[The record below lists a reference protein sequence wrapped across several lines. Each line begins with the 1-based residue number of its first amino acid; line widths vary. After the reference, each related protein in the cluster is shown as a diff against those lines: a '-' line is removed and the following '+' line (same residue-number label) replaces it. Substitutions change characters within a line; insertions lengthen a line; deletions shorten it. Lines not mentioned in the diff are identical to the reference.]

1 MNPHEKVPD
10 KVCISIKLKDLK
22 KCKRMKVVEI
32 EDALLGT
39 FGLTA
44 DTLTTGNYNGTIF
57 WFPLRETPSELSDT
71 CYDRDKVLDL
81 FKSFQTEAVHSL
93 LFLKSLCNIEL
104 FCRGSETEF
113 DLLEGQE
120 FFSVELHDSDNTVK
134 NEREMFLRE
143 IKDTS
148 GNIPDNDI
156 VCIVQPR
163 FETRLKTTGIVA
175 VEATI
180 SSWLVINVYK
190 GGKMSE
196 RLRQLVS
203 DKDLSYSPYVGAAVL
218 LDDCSEPFKGH
229 VFCFLPLPQ
238 EKKSLTGLP
247 VHFNAFFA
255 LSQNRRHLK
264 WASADQETLHLHRDK
279 AIEWNECLVNEVLPQ
294 VYMRLIKEM
303 ITISGTHGN
312 NGASVE
318 AVYKCIPDES
328 VVDDKWLG
336 CVESLY
342 QKLLQTEVIFVP
354 NRSKWVQPHQPLYTM
369 FSEQKVSCDTEDT
382 VINTV
387 NHCRTVEPTIVPI
400 HVWEWV
406 RKIDTARDITPAELS
421 NLLRLE
427 DTYTT
432 ALTPV
437 EKLKLLEYITMD
449 NEFELLQG
457 LELLPLETGSIVT
470 FQGQGS
476 APSTVFMCTKEEVS
490 LFPGLEERFISTNV
504 PLPLKETLR
513 TLADQ
518 GEYSTFCSSINQGPV
533 VQN

>member
-10 KVCISIKLKDLK
+10 KVCISMKLKDLRR
-22 KCKRMKVVEI
+22 CRRMKVEEF
-32 EDALLGT
+32 EDAFLGT
-39 FGLTA
+39 FGFTV

-71 CYDRDKVLDL
+71 CYNRDKVLDL

-93 LFLKSLCNIEL
+93 LFLKSLCKIEL
-104 FCRGSETEF
+104 FCRGSETKF
-113 DLLEGQE
+113 DLPEGQE
-120 FFSVELHDSDNTVK
+120 FFSVELHDSNNTVENNRK
-134 NEREMFLRE
+134 MFLRE

-196 RLRQLVS
+196 RLRHLVS

-247 VHFNAFFA
+247 IHFNGFFA

-264 WASADQETLHLHRDK
+264 WASADQETLHMHRDK

-294 VYMRLIKEM
+294 VYLRLIKEM
-303 ITISGTHGN
+303 ITISDTHGN
-312 NGASVE
+312 NETSVE
-318 AVYKCIPDES
+318 AVYKCIPDNS

-336 CVESLY
+336 CVESLF
-342 QKLLQTEVIFVP
+342 QQLLQIEVVFVP
-354 NRSKWVQPHQPLYTM
+354 NHSKWMQPLQPLYTM
-369 FSEQKVSCDTEDT
+369 FCEQTVSCDTKDT

-387 NHCRTVEPTIVPI
+387 NHCKTAEATIVPI

-406 RKIDTARDITPAELS
+406 RKNDTARDITPVELS
-421 NLLRLE
+421 KILRLDDAYKTE
-427 DTYTT
+427 
-432 ALTPV
+432 LTPV
-437 EKLKLLEYITMD
+437 EKMRLLEYMTKD

-457 LELLPLETGSIVT
+457 LGLLPLETGSFVT
-470 FQGQGS
+470 FQRQGLS
-476 APSTVFMCTKEEVS
+476 PATVFMCSKEEIS
-490 LFPGLEERFISTNV
+490 LFPGIEERFVSTDI
-504 PLPLKETLR
+504 PLTLKEALQ
-513 TLADQ
+513 TLAHL
-518 GEYSTFCSSINQGPV
+518 GEYILLN
-533 VQN
+533 